1 MKISKEIADKVKEY
15 ETAKKRTNALWN
27 EITEWLVEN
36 TSVEVDVEEIGEIF
50 IAEKPTGRKLKA
62 DGEYCEQHEFGDSGD
77 SFYGKYYHQI
87 EGSDKYVGY
96 HYSC

>member
-1 MKISKEIADKVKEY
+1 MKVPKEIADKVSEYQIARQKAESLGKEV
-15 ETAKKRTNALWN
+15 L
-27 EITEWLVEN
+27 EWLGEN
-36 TSVEVDVEEIGEIF
+36 TDADSVYVERIYISD
-50 IAEKPTGRKLKA
+50 KPTGRKQTA

-77 SFYGKYYHQI
+77 SFYGEYYHQI